1 MQGVRRQ
8 RTREC
13 YQLRG
18 VLVTCAPSGAS
29 RRHGARV
36 AKEPGARDERS
47 CRSVRIAIRF
57 CIFLGWLLFFCFA
70 SVVCFLSGL
79 KMSEFFLLIMLI
91 FLLLVSV
98 KSVHV
103 LSLLFMS
110 CHFDSCPFMS
120 SCFYLFFFMCNRPLF
135 MSIHVLSFPI
145 VISFHFC
152 SCPVY
157 SCHFSSLPVIS
168 HHVYSNLSFH
178 FLFISCH
185 FSQFVEIFLISTLL
199 FSCHF
204 IFYSCLVISKYF

>member
-1 MQGVRRQ
+1 MLVEYVRIVFQ
-8 RTREC
+8 KFLFFVQ
-13 YQLRG
+13 Y
-18 VLVTCAPSGAS
+18 
-29 RRHGARV
+29 
-36 AKEPGARDERS
+36 
-47 CRSVRIAIRF
+47 CRSFEFKYSNIIHLIEQYLITRHHTLKMQVDSCF
-57 CIFLGWLLFFCFA
+57 FFCFA

-79 KMSEFFLLIMLI
+79 KSSEFLLLIMLI

-204 IFYSCLVISKYF
+204 IFYSCLVISKYV